1 MYYPVAREKYLKA
14 ISTHRKVIFALCLI
28 VGAGLLCMILMSITL
43 PITIKQIGGV
53 LFITTF
59 YAGYCLRLNKVH
71 IAPRLPLLKKLRF
84 TDRAI
89 VVNNHRG
96 KVLYEIRYDQI
107 DAIEIRELTMY
118 WFSTRYTSYRN
129 MFITEKC
136 ILLYHGHTKRF
147 EDLKDVRLTDF
158 EEDMEIYSYIDL
170 FNSPDCLVCMYDDA
184 IFQEISQ
191 RTSVHT
197 AKWF

>member
-1 MYYPVAREKYLKA
+1 
-14 ISTHRKVIFALCLI
+14 
-28 VGAGLLCMILMSITL
+28 MILMSITL

-107 DAIEIRELTMY
+107 DADR
-118 WFSTRYTSYRN
+118 
-129 MFITEKC
+129 K
-136 ILLYHGHTKRF
+136 
-147 EDLKDVRLTDF
+147 
-158 EEDMEIYSYIDL
+158 
-170 FNSPDCLVCMYDDA
+170 
-184 IFQEISQ
+184 
-191 RTSVHT
+191 SVV
-197 AKWF
+197 